1 MKKVD
6 IYVPTDYDV
15 PHSMFTG
22 NAHNVITVGDI
33 MFNKCDDFILQN
45 NPTHARRM
53 DEERAKHL
61 ADIEVMHKK
70 MELTEEHHQVQLKHF
85 MDTNTSLQRQ
95 IQQSFEEKAKI
106 SEEFRREKDEMV
118 MSLKDQQ
125 IESNHE
131 IIQKIDSLL
140 GSGNA
145 LDNIEKGNFG
155 EDYVRNIILHEFP
168 EAIVDDVSG
177 ETAHCD
183 WVWKMDSNSFRC
195 LVEVKNVAQGK
206 NLNVEKFV
214 RDMNIN
220 ISNGEANCGV
230 FVSLKTETIPNKGRV
245 KLEYIQNCPIIYV
258 SGIWKNPI
266 VLQYALRLTRQ
277 LQQHN
282 DSRTSGD
289 VMHMQEYVSK
299 TYNTITKEQ
308 TNIND
313 MRKLI
318 DRMNLIIQKSQ
329 KNLTE
334 SIYYIEANMVKHG
347 IDIRDGQCV
356 DFEPH
361 IDAIIQY
368 KNANGRWP
376 NAREANLSQHLNKHM
391 TFKNLL
397 QAAKEQALLPS
408 LR

>member
-1 MKKVD
+1 MRKVD
-6 IYVPTDYDV
+6 IYVPDDYDV
-15 PHSMFTG
+15 PRSMFTRD
-22 NAHNVITVGDI
+22 AHNVMTVGDI
-33 MFNKCDDFILQN
+33 MFNKCDDVILQN
-45 NPTHARRM
+45 NPTYIDRV
-53 DEERAKHL
+53 DEERRKHL
-61 ADIEVMHKK
+61 VDIEVIHKK
-70 MELTEEHHQVQLKHF
+70 MELTEENHQTQLKHF
-85 MDTNTSLQRQ
+85 MDMNTSLQRQ

-118 MSLKDQQ
+118 MSLKDRQ

-131 IIQKIDSLL
+131 IIQRIDSLL

-155 EDYVRNIILHEFP
+155 EDYVCNSILHEFP

-220 ISNGEANCGV
+220 IANGEANCGV

-266 VLQYALRLTRQ
+266 VLPYALRLTRQ

-282 DSRTSGD
+282 DTRASGD
-289 VMHMQEYVSK
+289 VLHMQEYVSK

-308 TNIND
+308 SNINE
-313 MRKLI
+313 MRKI
-318 DRMNLIIQKSQ
+318 VDRMNLLIQKSQ

-356 DFEPH
+356 DFERH
-361 IDAIIQY
+361 VDTIVEY
-368 KNANGRWP
+368 KTTNGKWP
-376 NAREANLSQHLNKHM
+376 NAREANLAQHLNKHL

-397 QAAKEQALLPS
+397 QAAKDRVFPPPH
-408 LR
+408 